1 MSLSRLRLRLA
12 GAFAVTFA
20 LALAVVATAALGWLW
35 RESTRRLDRRLALVA
50 ANVQEAVRRE
60 GNETP
65 DSSFA
70 MVLEEV
76 HRDWVAGPEQ
86 WVLLHADGRVLTGT
100 APDAVVARVLARRRE
115 IGATAPTT
123 FEVTR
128 DGDDQRALV
137 RHVAAAGPWPAYE
150 VIALAST
157 EGIERDSE
165 RLALTLAL
173 IAPLILLASLAG
185 GYVMARRALRPVDAL
200 GQAIDALGPTRVGG
214 RLPVSAPADE
224 LDRLAVRFNALLDR
238 LDAAQAQ
245 NRTFVREAAH
255 QIRTPL
261 TLVRGEAEH
270 ALAAPAPEASV
281 LSAALM
287 RIRTAS
293 TQMDR
298 RVGELF
304 LLAEA
309 EAGGRIERT
318 ERVDLDG
325 LVVETVDLFRSRAR
339 ELGRSLAFGDM
350 DSAFVHGHGPLLR
363 EAVLELLENAAR
375 HGAAG
380 SCITVRVAV
389 EATTVIVTIQSALAP
404 SPHTTAARPPLPGT
418 RLGHRIVQWI
428 AEGHGGRFE
437 ATTSDDGVWYR
448 ASLFLPSHDPASRA
462 V

>member
-20 LALAVVATAALGWLW
+20 LALAVVATASLGWLW
-35 RESTRRLDRRLALVA
+35 RESTQRLDRRLALVA

-86 WVLLHADGRVLTGT
+86 WVILSTDGQVLTGT
-100 APDAVVARVLARRRE
+100 APDAVVARVLASQRE
-115 IGATAPTT
+115 VGATSPLT
-123 FEVTR
+123 FDVTR
-128 DGDDQRALV
+128 DGDDLRALQRRV
-137 RHVAAAGPWPAYE
+137 PAAGPWPAYH

-173 IAPLILLASLAG
+173 IAPLILVASLAG

-200 GQAIDALGPTRVGG
+200 GQAIDALGPARVGG
-214 RLPVSAPADE
+214 RLPVSASADE
-224 LDRLAVRFNALLDR
+224 LDRLAARFNALLDR

-270 ALAAPAPEASV
+270 ALAASSPEASV
-281 LSAALM
+281 LTAALV

-304 LLAEA
+304 LFAEA
-309 EAGGRIERT
+309 EAGGRFECT

-350 DSAFVHGHGPLLR
+350 DSAFVRGHGPLLR

-375 HGAAG
+375 HGEAG

-389 EATTVIVTIQSALAP
+389 EATAVIVTIQSVLA
-404 SPHTTAARPPLPGT
+404 SAVDAAVDRPPVSGT

-428 AEGHGGRFE
+428 AEGHGGRFD
-437 ATTSDDGVWYR
+437 ATTSGDAVWYR
-448 ASLFLPSHDPASRA
+448 ASLILPTCD
-462 V
+462 VDL